1 MKRPLHVSLLSLLA
15 LCPLR
20 LCAHDHIEIGLD
32 PADAARL
39 ALSGPGVQVAL
50 YVPRGEPFSAYL
62 PQFPGGVYADE
73 LTFSAEGNS
82 LDFAEG
88 SLPRAELLAVSGP
101 AGAHF
106 SFWEVGATSPGWTRP
121 TGWVA
126 GEADR
131 PSLPAYEDPTGYGH
145 IHGRAFSVDQPGS
158 YEIVFRAVDAASL
171 RAPSANKTVVFTAL
185 LTPQLS
191 IRLESGAAKLA
202 FSSRAGL
209 TYDLQVS
216 TTLAD
221 DDWTTIDWHD
231 GTGAAIEFSDLLDGR
246 PRVFYRLVE
255 YR

>member
-1 MKRPLHVSLLSLLA
+1 MKPLLRLAFVSLLA
-15 LCPLR
+15 LGLLPLR
-20 LCAHDHIEIGLD
+20 AHDHIEIGLD
-32 PADAARL
+32 PNDGGRL
-39 ALSGPGVQVAL
+39 GLSGPGVQLAL
-50 YVPRGEPFSAYL
+50 YVPKGEPFSGYL

-73 LTFSAEGNS
+73 LTFSAEGNT

-88 SLPRAELLAVSGP
+88 SLPRAELVSVTGP

-106 SFWEVGATSPGWTRP
+106 SFWEAGAIVPTWTRP

-131 PSLPAYEDPTGYGH
+131 PSLPAYEDATGQGH
-145 IHGRAFSVDQPGS
+145 IHGRAFSVDQPGT

-171 RAPSANKTVVFTAL
+171 RGPSVNKTVVFNAL
-185 LTPQLS
+185 LTPSLS
-191 IRLESGAAKLA
+191 IRLEGAAARLSFA
-202 FSSRAGL
+202 SRAGL

-221 DDWTTIDWHD
+221 DGWSTIDWTD
-231 GTGAAIEFSDLLDGR
+231 GTGSSIEFSDLLNGR